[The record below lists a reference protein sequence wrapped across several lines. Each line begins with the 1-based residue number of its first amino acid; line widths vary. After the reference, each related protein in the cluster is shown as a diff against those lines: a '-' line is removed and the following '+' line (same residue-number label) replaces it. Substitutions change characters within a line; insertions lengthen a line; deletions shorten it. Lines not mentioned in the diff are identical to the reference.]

1 MTGIR
6 MQNGGTL
13 ASYFRD
19 LTHLKPLSRDEEV
32 ELALQM
38 RMGSQ
43 VAREKLI
50 SANLRFVVTVAMK
63 FQNRGVSLEDLVS
76 AGNRGL
82 IVAVDRFD
90 ESRGFKFISYAV
102 WWIRQSIHESLAND
116 NRTIRLPVN
125 RIDLL
130 NSISKIRKNWPQY
143 HENEPKIEDIANALD
158 VSVEM
163 IQDTLMGA
171 QEIHSLDA
179 TLPGSDSGSLLT
191 VLSNPGQ
198 PMPDDD
204 AMADSVREQVKKVL
218 NTLSPREVE
227 IIRLYF
233 GFGGEKMTLEEI
245 GDRFN
250 VTRER
255 VRQIKARALR
265 RLQHPNRRG
274 QLESLMETA

>member
-32 ELALQM
+32 ELAFQI

-43 VAREKLI
+43 AAREKLI

-90 ESRGFKFISYAV
+90 GSRGFKFISYAV

-130 NSISKIRKNWPQY
+130 NRISKIRKNWPQF
-143 HENEPKIEDIANALD
+143 HENEPEIEDIANALD

-179 TLPGSDSGSLLT
+179 TLSGSNSGSLLT
-191 VLSNPGQ
+191 VLTDPGQ
-198 PMPDDD
+198 PLPDND
-204 AMADSVREQVKKVL
+204 AMVGSVREQVTKVL

-265 RLQHPNRRG
+265 RLQHPNRCG